1 MHILSLFRICYFQ
14 HKFCA
19 EMHIP
24 STSNVFLLTLFIRF
38 VCERGTRPS
47 RKRKAS
53 RPTTRGLSVGET
65 GLVRQ
70 CLRSVGDPLCSSPPL
85 CIRTNVNNNLNPT
98 QSQNGLYQPIQF
110 TRTKQKEGHLNFNI
124 RYATVQSYCRVQGTL
139 QIWMMG
145 RHTLHFIV
153 VM

>member
-1 MHILSLFRICYFQ
+1 MHILSLFRVFYFQ

-47 RKRKAS
+47 RKRKVS
-53 RPTTRGLSVGET
+53 RPTTRGLSVGGT
-65 GLVRQ
+65 GFEVGG
-70 CLRSVGDPLCSSPPL
+70 RSVVLLASPLHSNQCKQQLEP
-85 CIRTNVNNNLNPT
+85 NPV
-98 QSQNGLYQPIQF
+98 
-110 TRTKQKEGHLNFNI
+110 TKRSLPANPVHQDKTKGHLNFNI
-124 RYATVQSYCRVQGTL
+124 RYATVQSYCRVHGTL